1 MIINKFSLQD
11 TAVLKAISII
21 LIVLHNAL
29 HPIYRPIKVCNE
41 FDFSISRIQF
51 FWDTVSSNFFAL
63 PNCILM
69 TFGYTGVTF
78 FFFLS
83 AYGLAFKFNKSDAV
97 PYWPFVKVRL
107 KKLYTPILISTA
119 FLLLFIFIIGQHGT
133 LERFSVYHLFLQLAT
148 LINFTSSY
156 SAVIVGPW
164 WFLGAIIQLYLI
176 FHVLMFG
183 TKKYGNSFLIGISL
197 LSFFIM
203 MLFSNTV
210 SEYIFLKK
218 NIIGWIPEVALGIY
232 FVRSKKIEISPFQA
246 TLSAIAL
253 LFVYLVG
260 NINEFFWYFSSFS
273 ILLFFVIISPPL
285 LSMVRKSTYL
295 DDFLSYTGKISV
307 YMFLVNGIVREP
319 IIALYVRPES
329 PVWVQSVS
337 ALAIL
342 ILSFVA
348 GALLMFI
355 QERISFA
362 CTHAFPRAA

>member
-1 MIINKFSLQD
+1 
-11 TAVLKAISII
+11 
-21 LIVLHNAL
+21 
-29 HPIYRPIKVCNE
+29 
-41 FDFSISRIQF
+41 
-51 FWDTVSSNFFAL
+51 
-63 PNCILM
+63 
-69 TFGYTGVTF
+69 
-78 FFFLS
+78 
-83 AYGLAFKFNKSDAV
+83 
-97 PYWPFVKVRL
+97 
-107 KKLYTPILISTA
+107 
-119 FLLLFIFIIGQHGT
+119 
-133 LERFSVYHLFLQLAT
+133 
-148 LINFTSSY
+148 
-156 SAVIVGPW
+156 
-164 WFLGAIIQLYLI
+164 
-176 FHVLMFG
+176 MFG